1 MVSYEIKRPV
11 WPRNL
16 LSSSINVFTA
26 KSSRI
31 RPSLRARVI
40 IDDAHTMGIQC
51 FEYLVNFELNDSI
64 MNFSFSSSRP
74 KIAQFYCYFVD
85 NKLLWIM
92 KGAFWIIDLPAS
104 TKCCSVGKRFFTRGD
119 TFDNTIVK
127 QRHTYRITMR
137 RIRRPRSSWKWKW
150 TIIHEIKCHRIMFL
164 NCIVN
169 LIKSEMFVIIFY
181 DVWMANVLEIIA
193 KDKQQ

>member
-74 KIAQFYCYFVD
+74 EIAQFHWNLVD
-85 NKLLWIM
+85 NNDEGVLN
-92 KGAFWIIDLPAS
+92 FDLPAS

-119 TFDNTIVK
+119 TFDKTIVK

-137 RIRRPRSSWKWKW
+137 RIKRPRSSWKWKW
-150 TIIHEIKCHRIMFL
+150 TIIT
-164 NCIVN
+164 
-169 LIKSEMFVIIFY
+169 
-181 DVWMANVLEIIA
+181 
-193 KDKQQ
+193 